1 MKRKVITQSL
11 KDYIS
16 TKSFIHR
23 FNLQTN
29 LQVLIMGEICREIN
43 RTDIGIAPLSHF
55 AMSVFYDKLAGQ
67 ISCLTQS
74 TYKDAVVL
82 IDATAG
88 EMTVE
93 IIVEKGG
100 QLIIDYFYVKF

>member
-16 TKSFIHR
+16 SKHFIQR
-23 FNLQTN
+23 FNLGTN

-55 AMSVFYDKLAGQ
+55 TMSGFYDKLASQ

-74 TYKDAVVL
+74 NYKNAVVL
-82 IDATAG
+82 IDVTAG
-88 EMTVE
+88 KMDVE
-93 IIVEKGG
+93 IIAEKGG
-100 QLIIDYFYVKF
+100 QLVIDYFYVKF